1 MRLEVAAACV
11 LMFVAACSKGE
22 QSTSATTATASE
34 KKSTPPTEAAIA
46 PNDSEPRELDS
57 DPSIEEGASAAEI
70 ERPFAGRLCRA
81 FERAAVAKAM
91 GWRGLE
97 SIGNSGSHRN
107 RGLWNCLFKAKDH
120 PNGAVLG
127 VSFTTTLQFME
138 AHLDAPYLPRAPI
151 AGHDAVVAKH
161 ADGKLVS
168 IQIRAR
174 DITLETFATDAGP
187 PDEVEARLA
196 DATAKLLATLAID
209 PGAALRK

>member
-1 MRLEVAAACV
+1 M
-11 LMFVAACSKGE
+11 
-22 QSTSATTATASE
+22 
-34 KKSTPPTEAAIA
+34 
-46 PNDSEPRELDS
+46 
-57 DPSIEEGASAAEI
+57 
-70 ERPFAGRLCRA
+70 
-81 FERAAVAKAM
+81 
-91 GWRGLE
+91 
-97 SIGNSGSHRN
+97 
-107 RGLWNCLFKAKDH
+107 FKAKDH

-161 ADGKLVS
+161 VDGKLVS